1 MNKERELLKECRLI
15 LDTPFNGSTGI
26 NLRNRIAELLAQ
38 PEQDQ
43 EPMAWTYDRSYG
55 DNGLFVECV
64 TTDYWEIDEHLELS
78 NCSNIRPL
86 YASPPKR
93 ERLSYSR
100 TADLFH
106 ANKKA
111 TNAVCYWAGVYD
123 AEKAHGI
130 TGVEDETL

>member
-1 MNKERELLKECRLI
+1 MSTERDLLKECRLI

-64 TTDYWEIDEHLELS
+64 TTDYWEIDEQLELS

-93 ERLSYSR
+93 EHLSDNEIFNAWSPS
-100 TADLFH
+100 
-106 ANKKA
+106 KKSPC
-111 TNAVCYWAGVYD
+111 VHSFKAGVKF
-123 AEKAHGI
+123 AEKAHKI
-130 TGVEDETL
+130 GVR